1 MWMQT
6 SYALISIYKT
16 RITALEHG
24 LREAGIQRQ
33 HSRAQRPGPVEHR
46 KLVQRFKQFLS
57 TEEKFW
63 TQLVVRI
70 QHQFALSEARS
81 ALATLSITADAEPD
95 SDGADGGKHDHF
107 RFPPEP
113 ASNSSLQPLTS
124 AQRTSRRATLSKA
137 LVVLGDLARYRE
149 QYNESAARSRGGPE
163 RGGRSSRGR
172 GSQADQPRTK
182 TYDKARACYECARDL
197 MPDEGNASHQLAI
210 LASYQGDTFESL
222 VQYYKALCVRAAYD
236 PAAENMGNVLSKF
249 LEAWKRKR
257 KSKPGLPPPDDLNRA
272 KTNPPPFKDNVILLH
287 ALWRLDVEEM
297 DSIAPKH
304 DDTVVKEFSE
314 LVSDRVLSID
324 TITKV
329 IIAAQ
334 GALWK
339 HRKVS
344 ASASVSMES
353 RIASHVLALHRAL
366 LQSGITEL
374 DEAAKIVEEDLAMRI
389 TATFRRTLPALR
401 IASRWLR
408 VNLDYVLGDNRK
420 DISNTERG
428 PIIGDI
434 SKFWEA
440 YTSFATRIVLVFPP
454 TSLPKLKRSLEEDFD
469 TRGYLPLGGLLA
481 QEVTSAEPEGQDL
494 RAQEQVHPNEEQLM
508 RIWDIG
514 HDARLIAE
522 IPGTQM
528 ETFRA
533 QFSLI
538 DSVREDEA
546 VVAQEVAA
554 TEGNPTVL
562 DTASRLAAD
571 DRQFDEDARTET
583 TDPVGDAFR
592 EVLGVSSDDEQ
603 DDEIVWNPR
612 AVSPPTVTPI
622 LSNKS
627 TPHGR
632 TGGGISPLSPTR
644 PSIGIGSTSPPRSSD
659 VFTQPLSTTGQAPS
673 TSKTTAQDL
682 LNNVMGLGRPPH
694 KADLKSS
701 FPPHLSQQQP
711 IHSPVRHHQRL
722 PSSSQPQTLFS
733 GGAGPSIWSAAPG
746 ESALGLSP
754 RHQAHVTLPA
764 SPLTGLVPLGHTS
777 LQAAVPGIPSTTHV
791 GAPHLG
797 SSSTVLPPSA
807 HGLWPPYDHMEQTL
821 PTHTP
826 HTPPTFPTLIE
837 RNHKRI
843 PSPSVGLN
851 DGYTDSGFQGSVVYA
866 SSPRQAPLPPN
877 ASSTYPAPQSLSSAF
892 NNSMVLSSA
901 IDPPHY
907 QSMATL
913 GPSNYPISHSTDAL
927 FGFSK
932 YGDVRRQ
939 RTSGVWG
946 DAG

>member
-1 MWMQT
+1 M
-6 SYALISIYKT
+6 
-16 RITALEHG
+16 
-24 LREAGIQRQ
+24 
-33 HSRAQRPGPVEHR
+33 
-46 KLVQRFKQFLS
+46 
-57 TEEKFW
+57 
-63 TQLVVRI
+63 
-70 QHQFALSEARS
+70 
-81 ALATLSITADAEPD
+81 
-95 SDGADGGKHDHF
+95 
-107 RFPPEP
+107 
-113 ASNSSLQPLTS
+113 TS

-149 QYNESAARSRGGPE
+149 QYNESATRSRGGPE
-163 RGGRSSRGR
+163 RGGRNIRGR
-172 GSQADQPRTK
+172 GLQVDQPRVK

-236 PAAENMGNVLSKF
+236 PATENMGNVLSKF
-249 LEAWKRKR
+249 LEAWKRR
-257 KSKPGLPPPDDLNRA
+257 KKGKPGPPPPEDLNRA

-304 DDTVVKEFSE
+304 DETVVKEFSE

-324 TITKV
+324 AISKV

-353 RIASHVLALHRAL
+353 RIASHILALHRAL
-366 LQSGITEL
+366 LRSGIMEL

-401 IASRWLR
+401 IASKWLR
-408 VNLDYVLGDNRK
+408 VNLDYVLGNTRK
-420 DISNTERG
+420 NISSAERG
-428 PIIGDI
+428 PVIGDI

-454 TSLPKLKRSLEEDFD
+454 TNLPKLKSSLEEDFD
-469 TRGYLPLGGLLA
+469 TRGYLPLGGILA
-481 QEVTSAEPEGQDL
+481 QEDTSTELEGQDR
-494 RAQEQVHPNEEQLM
+494 RASEQVHPNEEQLM

-514 HDARLIAE
+514 HDARLVAE

-528 ETFRA
+528 ESFRA

-538 DSVREDEA
+538 DSVRENEA
-546 VVAQEVAA
+546 ALIQEVTNTERNTAA
-554 TEGNPTVL
+554 P
-562 DTASRLAAD
+562 DASSGLAAD
-571 DRQFDEDARTET
+571 DRQLDEDARTET

-592 EVLGVSSDDEQ
+592 EVLGVPSDDEQ

-612 AVSPPTVTPI
+612 PVSPPTVTPV

-632 TGGGISPLSPTR
+632 TGGMSPLTPLSPTR
-644 PSIGIGSTSPPRSSD
+644 PSIGIGSTSPPRGSD
-659 VFTQPLSTTGQAPS
+659 VFTHPLSTTGQASS

-682 LNNVMGLGRPPH
+682 LNNVMGLGRPTH

-701 FPPHLSQQQP
+701 FPPHFSQQQP
-711 IHSPVRHHQRL
+711 LHSPVRHHQRL

-754 RHQAHVTLPA
+754 RHQANGTLPA
-764 SPLTGLVPLGHTS
+764 SPLTGLAPLGHTS
-777 LQAAVPGIPSTTHV
+777 LQAAVPGMPSTNHV
-791 GAPHLG
+791 GVHPGG
-797 SSSTVLPPSA
+797 SSSVLLPPA
-807 HGLWPPYDHMEQTL
+807 NGLWPSYDHMEQML

-826 HTPPTFPTLIE
+826 HAPPTLPALIE
-837 RNHKRI
+837 RNHRRI

-851 DGYTDSGFQGSVVYA
+851 DGYADSGFRGSVVYA
-866 SSPRQAPLPPN
+866 SGPRQAPLPAN
-877 ASSTYPAPQSLSSAF
+877 ASSTYSAQQGLPNAF
-892 NNSMVLSSA
+892 NDSMVLSST

-907 QSMATL
+907 QSMAML
-913 GPSNYPISHSTDAL
+913 GPIPSNYPVSHGTNAL